1 MKFMLMM
8 NAPRGTGDYQVN
20 AWSPNDLKAHI
31 GFMFS
36 LNKELT
42 DAGELVSAEGLAAP
56 GEAKRVRAGKSG
68 GPPVTD
74 GVFPESK
81 EFLAGYWIVDVD
93 RPERAYEIAAKVSS
107 APGPGGAPMIIP
119 VEVRQ
124 VMSAPP
130 VDA

>member
-8 NAPRGTGDYQVN
+8 NAPRGTGEYQVN
-20 AWSPNDLKAHI
+20 AWSPDDLKAHI
-31 GFMFS
+31 GFMIS

-56 GEAKRVRAGKSG
+56 GEAKRVRAGKGG

-81 EFLAGYWIVDVD
+81 EFLAGFWIVDVD
-93 RPERAYEIAAKVSS
+93 RAERAHEIAAKVSS